1 MDSSRGEMSPCVK
14 ATRPERSTEIPIIF
28 PAEIGRVWGERVKLG
43 TCELNVKPVSPLS
56 PQRAS
61 AELQRL
67 QKEVWGPNS
76 R

>member
-1 MDSSRGEMSPCVK
+1 MDSSRGKMSPCVK
-14 ATRPERSTEIPIIF
+14 AMRPKQSTEIPIIF
-28 PAEIGRVWGERVKLG
+28 SAEIGRVWGERVKPG
-43 TCELNVKPVSPLS
+43 TCELNVKPVSPPS